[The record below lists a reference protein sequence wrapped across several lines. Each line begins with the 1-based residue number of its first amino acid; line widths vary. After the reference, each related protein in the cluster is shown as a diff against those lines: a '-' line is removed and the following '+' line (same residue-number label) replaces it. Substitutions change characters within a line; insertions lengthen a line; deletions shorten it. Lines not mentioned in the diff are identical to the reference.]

1 MLEKV
6 KRKGEPSYTV
16 GRECKLLWPLR
27 KAIWKFLK
35 TLKIELPHDPAIPF
49 LGIYSDKTII

>member
-1 MLEKV
+1 MLETV
-6 KRKGEPSYTV
+6 KRKGEPSYIV
-16 GRECKLLWPLR
+16 GRECKLVWPLW